1 MLKSKE
7 LPSSTDN
14 HIRQGVRLLISS
26 RDSQALNALQDV
38 CQQVPGMQV
47 TARLVSNGHC
57 DPLHSL
63 EQMPDLLLL
72 RVSAMWR
79 EELAALMQRPP
90 AERPALLVCGTLDQ
104 AEGLRLAMQAGARDF
119 LPEPLSSE
127 ELTAA
132 LLRMVQEKR
141 ASSGG
146 HGKLL
151 AVMNAKGGSGATL
164 VACNLAQQLSQ
175 HASVLLIDLD
185 LQFGSVAHYLDVQP
199 SHSHV
204 EVLQQVGEMDSL
216 ALRGFCTHYDANL
229 HVLGG
234 RSSEL
239 CLPQDIHAEQLEAL
253 LHLARSTYDW
263 VVVDLPRQI
272 DHLTGTTLEN
282 ADKVLVVL
290 QQSISHLK
298 DADRLLHILR
308 DEPFKNAVNLP
319 SIPAEL
325 QQKVQPYFSLCEK
338 LGLFAAQLS
347 EGVVNEISI
356 TYSGELS
363 GINPAP
369 LTRYIVLGVMSY
381 FMGEEVNYVNAPY
394 LAEKRE
400 IHVLE
405 QKSSLNRGFT
415 NLITVN
421 IKTQHGEYTASGTL
435 LNGYGARIVKINR
448 YPVDLE
454 PQGHLLLIS
463 HVDRPGMVGQV
474 GSVLGRNEINIAS
487 MQVGR
492 QDVGGKAIM
501 LLSIDKEAPAT
512 VLDQLQDIQDIDS
525 VREIDL

>member
-14 HIRQGVRLLISS
+14 HMRQGVRLLISS

-298 DADRLLHILR
+298 DADRLLRILR
-308 DEPFKNAVNLP
+308 DDMGIQSSRLQVLVNRYNKNAAVSLKDIEEALRCPDLLLLP
-319 SIPAEL
+319 NDFTVVSESQNAGVPLAIHAPRAAITLALKQIAEDL
-325 QQKVQPYFSLCEK
+325 QGSPEVQRG
-338 LGLFAAQLS
+338 GLFKRAVSRLFGGVSHAQ
-347 EGVVNEISI
+347 
-356 TYSGELS
+356 
-363 GINPAP
+363 
-369 LTRYIVLGVMSY
+369 
-381 FMGEEVNYVNAPY
+381 
-394 LAEKRE
+394 
-400 IHVLE
+400 
-405 QKSSLNRGFT
+405 
-415 NLITVN
+415 
-421 IKTQHGEYTASGTL
+421 
-435 LNGYGARIVKINR
+435 
-448 YPVDLE
+448 
-454 PQGHLLLIS
+454 
-463 HVDRPGMVGQV
+463 
-474 GSVLGRNEINIAS
+474 
-487 MQVGR
+487 
-492 QDVGGKAIM
+492 
-501 LLSIDKEAPAT
+501 
-512 VLDQLQDIQDIDS
+512 
-525 VREIDL
+525 